1 MVRPPARC
9 GELSAELGH
18 QRRPRC
24 ETSSEAKTSSVSRR
38 HRPDPVAL
46 GLAPA
51 PVTGSIPTPW
61 SHRPADAARRPSAD
75 ERSRRGEGKSPRVH
89 GGLDS
94 SGASS
99 SRRRHSSEVE
109 LAVLNRRPVGTER
122 FRRRRGSTVTVAVP
136 NGDGGRTSK
145 CGLVLL
151 GRGRADT
158 TRVNHPGAAKNRN
171 TGPSRVS
178 DNNATRRS

>member
-1 MVRPPARC
+1 MVRPAARC
-9 GELSAELGH
+9 GELPAELGH

-51 PVTGSIPTPW
+51 PVTGSIPTVW

-75 ERSRRGEGKSPRVH
+75 ELSRRGQGKSPRAH

-94 SGASS
+94 SGDSPSRSRHPLRSRARCLESPARRHGEVSEASRHTGTVASS
-99 SRRRHSSEVE
+99 
-109 LAVLNRRPVGTER
+109 NGG
-122 FRRRRGSTVTVAVP
+122 RGST
-136 NGDGGRTSK
+136 SYS
-145 CGLVLL
+145 GLVPL
-151 GRGRADT
+151 GVTGSDT
-158 TRVNHPGAAKNRN
+158 ACANHPGAAKNR
-171 TGPSRVS
+171 TQAQES
-178 DNNATRRS
+178 